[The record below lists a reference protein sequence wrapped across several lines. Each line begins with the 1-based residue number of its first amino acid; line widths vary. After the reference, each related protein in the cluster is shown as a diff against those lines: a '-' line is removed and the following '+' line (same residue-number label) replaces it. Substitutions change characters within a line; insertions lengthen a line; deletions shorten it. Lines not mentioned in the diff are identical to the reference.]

1 MTSGKILLFGAVIF
15 LIIAGLCLYFFFPTA
30 KGSTADALALSS
42 VVLVGF
48 SAIVVLMGAFVIV
61 FQVLGLASAEHALAL
76 PEGSVRAL
84 IAFSLLLIF
93 VCLSAFLYVGVNSA
107 EVSPGGK
114 TLSRITVAELSDLKA
129 EFVVAYEPAK
139 DEKGAPL
146 YELKPPVATG
156 PQANA
161 TSTPEPD
168 TTKPLYDVT
177 YYSKRSKE
185 ADDLA
190 KQIFTTLATIFVS
203 VISFYF
209 GSSVTAAGVGAG
221 AAAVK
226 SGDGKKSDP
235 AVVLTEIKALA
246 HDAQTAADQTAASD
260 AAAQNLGQKIQN
272 LADQKAKDEATK
284 QQQQIHQLSETSNNA
299 AQTAKAQIDVATK
312 AASIAAT
319 ETDAAKVNSASAD
332 LIKARDAAKAAAET
346 AKASATQG
354 DDLLKKITKAT
365 TTP

>member
-1 MTSGKILLFGAVIF
+1 MSAVGF
-15 LIIAGLCLYFFFPTA
+15 FFFPTA

-114 TLSRITVAELSDLKA
+114 ALSRITGAELSDLKA

-156 PQANA
+156 TQAQGANA
-161 TSTPEPD
+161 TATPEPD

-209 GSSVTAAGVGAG
+209 GSSVAAAGVGAG

-235 AVVLTEIKALA
+235 AAVLTEIKALA

-284 QQQQIHQLSETSNNA
+284 RQQQIHQLSETSNNA

-319 ETDAAKVNSASAD
+319 ETDAAKANSASAD

>member
-1 MTSGKILLFGAVIF
+1 MFGAVIF

-61 FQVLGLASAEHALAL
+61 FQVLGLASADHALAL

-114 TLSRITVAELSDLKA
+114 ALSRITGAELSDLKT

-146 YELKPPVATG
+146 YELKPPVASGTQAQG
-156 PQANA
+156 ANA
-161 TSTPEPD
+161 TATPEPD

-209 GSSVTAAGVGAG
+209 GSSVAG

-235 AVVLTEIKALA
+235 AAILTEIKALA

-260 AAAQNLGQKIQN
+260 AAAQKISPKIQN
-272 LADQKAKDEATK
+272 LADQKAKDDATK

-299 AQTAKAQIDVATK
+299 AQAAKAQVDAATT
-312 AASIAAT
+312 AAKIAAT
-319 ETDAAKVNSASAD
+319 ETDADKANSASAD
-332 LIKARDAAKAAAET
+332 LIKARDAAKAAADT
-346 AKASATQG
+346 AKASATQA